1 MTVRHEVR
9 GRVLVV
15 RIERERKR
23 NAIDAET
30 TAGIDAALNL
40 LDDDPALWVGVLTG
54 TSTVFCAG
62 TDILAGPG
70 PDTQRGGRY
79 GIIHRRRVKP
89 LVAAVEGVAF
99 GGGFEIAMACDV
111 VVASTAARFALPET
125 RRGLVANSG
134 GLFRATRALPLH
146 VAKEVLITG
155 AELSAERAYHFGV
168 VNRLSAPG
176 DALTS
181 ALGVAEEICQSS
193 PVSVRA
199 TLAAIAEQAEG
210 ADAAGWRATDAAE
223 TTVRAAAD
231 RQEGLDAF
239 FERRAPDWPGR

>member
-1 MTVRHEVR
+1 M
-9 GRVLVV
+9 LVV
-15 RIERERKR
+15 RIEREDKR

-62 TDILAGPG
+62 TDIKVGPG
-70 PDTQRGGRY
+70 PDTERGGRY
-79 GIIHRRRVKP
+79 GVIQRSRVKP

-99 GGGFEIAMACDV
+99 GGGFEIALACDLI
-111 VVASTAARFALPET
+111 VASTAARFALPET

-134 GLFRATRALPLH
+134 ALFRVTRALPVH
-146 VAKEVLITG
+146 VAKELLITG
-155 AELSAERAYHFGV
+155 AELPAERAHHFGV

-176 DALTS
+176 QALRT
-181 ALGVAEEICQSS
+181 ALGIAEEICRSS
-193 PVSVRA
+193 PLAVRA
-199 TLAAIAEQAEG
+199 TLAALAEQAED
-210 ADAAGWRATDAAE
+210 ADAAGWRATEAAE
-223 TTVRAAAD
+223 TIVRAGAD